1 MRKLMQI
8 NENKLIG
15 IIKNMLL
22 EQSPEELAAQ
32 YGRDV
37 NLNLLPNYATA
48 EQPAEQP
55 AQQPAAAVQQP
66 AAVQPAQ
73 QSANYCPYGYQKVA
87 QGPYFICS
95 ESEKIKQL
103 QTALKLPADGK
114 FGINTLQA
122 VYKQF
127 KKLAVTDDE
136 ISGLVNKTNKGGTA
150 GVANPAGTQQN
161 NLLSTGG
168 LVKNLNRDIGN
179 LGYINNVYSRNNK
192 IILTNK
198 KGEEIWE
205 TDCKA
210 LSTIPQKFKDLKTDS
225 IGYVATI
232 NDAQDSDTVNLINN
246 FFCKNTKRLDVT
258 KAIND
263 DLINPSIGLV
273 KTYGKPKINLGNRF
287 IAEKNGNNIW
297 IKNQGGTT
305 LFYSACG
312 DNFDNSFFKINVDYN
327 DKLKTNTTIKL
338 RFTKKAVERFCTA
351 KK

>member
-22 EQSPEELAAQ
+22 EQQDDFDTPETLAARNPQ
-32 YGRDV
+32 Q
-37 NLNLLPNYATA
+37 
-48 EQPAEQP
+48 QPA
-55 AQQPAAAVQQP
+55 AAVQQPAAAVQQP
-66 AAVQPAQ
+66 AAVQPTQ

-103 QTALKLPADGK
+103 QKALKLPEDGK
-114 FGINTLQA
+114 FGANTLQA
-122 VYKQF
+122 VFKQF
-127 KKLAVTDDE
+127 KKLAVTDEE
-136 ISGLVNKTNKGGTA
+136 ISDLVNKTTKGGTA
-150 GVANPAGTQQN
+150 GVANPVGTQQN

-168 LVKNLNRDIGN
+168 LVKNLNTSIGS
-179 LGYINNVYSRNNK
+179 LGVIFNVYSKNKK

-198 KGEEIWE
+198 NGDEIWE

-210 LSTIPQKFKDLKTDS
+210 LSTIPQKFKSLSKNS
-225 IGYVATI
+225 IGAVVYI
-232 NDAQDSDTVNLINN
+232 RDAQDSGYVDESINN

-263 DLINPSIGLV
+263 DLRNPNIGLV
-273 KTYGKPKINLGNRF
+273 KTYGKPTINLGNKF
-287 IAEKNGNNIW
+287 IAEKNGNSIW

-312 DNFDNSFFKINVDYN
+312 ENFNNSFFTVNVNYN
-327 DKLKTNTTIKL
+327 DDLKTGEFIKL
-338 RFTKKAVERFCTA
+338 RFTKKAVEGFCTV

>member
-1 MRKLMQI
+1 MKKLLQI
-8 NENKLIG
+8 SENNLIG

-22 EQSPEELAAQ
+22 EQEDFDTPETLAARNPQ
-32 YGRDV
+32 QQ
-37 NLNLLPNYATA
+37 
-48 EQPAEQP
+48 QPAAAQQQP
-55 AQQPAAAVQQP
+55 AAAQQQPAAAVQ
-66 AAVQPAQ
+66 QPAQ
-73 QSANYCPYGYQKVA
+73 QSANYCPYGYQKVT

-232 NDAQDSDTVNLINN
+232 NDAQDSGTVNLINN

-263 DLINPSIGLV
+263 DLRNPSIGLV

-327 DKLKTNTTIKL
+327 DKLKTNTAIKL